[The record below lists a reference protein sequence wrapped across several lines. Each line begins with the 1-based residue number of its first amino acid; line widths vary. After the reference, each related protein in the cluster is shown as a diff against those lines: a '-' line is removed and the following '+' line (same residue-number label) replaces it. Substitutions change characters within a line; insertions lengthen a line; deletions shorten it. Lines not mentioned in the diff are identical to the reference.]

1 MKIYKKVEVR
11 KMVRII
17 KEDETRVN
25 IYRAFDKIWKQVREI
40 MQQLK
45 QIKYYNDD
53 DKEYIKIM
61 VIDISR
67 LLEDVSNTLKEKIK
81 EINAKK

>member
-1 MKIYKKVEVR
+1 
-11 KMVRII
+11 
-17 KEDETRVN
+17 
-25 IYRAFDKIWKQVREI
+25 

-67 LLEDVSNTLKEKIK
+67 LLEDVSDRLKEKIK

>member
-1 MKIYKKVEVR
+1 
-11 KMVRII
+11 MVRII

-40 MQQLK
+40 TQLLK
-45 QIKYYNDD
+45 QVKYYNDD

-67 LLEDVSNTLKEKIK
+67 LLEDVSNRLKEKIK

>member
-1 MKIYKKVEVR
+1 
-11 KMVRII
+11 MVRII
-17 KEDETRVN
+17 NEDETRVN
-25 IYRAFDKIWKQVREI
+25 IYKAFDKIWKQVREI

>member
-1 MKIYKKVEVR
+1 
-11 KMVRII
+11 MVRII
-17 KEDETRVN
+17 KEEETRVN
-25 IYRAFDKIWKQVREI
+25 IYNAFNKIWKQVREI

-45 QIKYYNDD
+45 QIKHYNDN

>member
-1 MKIYKKVEVR
+1 
-11 KMVRII
+11 MVRII

-25 IYRAFDKIWKQVREI
+25 IYKAFDKIWKQVREI
-40 MQQLK
+40 TQQLK

-67 LLEDVSNTLKEKIK
+67 SLEGVSDRLKEKIK

>member
-1 MKIYKKVEVR
+1 
-11 KMVRII
+11 MVRII

-25 IYRAFDKIWKQVREI
+25 IYKSFDKIWKQVREI
-40 MQQLK
+40 TQLLK
-45 QIKYYNDD
+45 QVKYYNDD

-67 LLEDVSNTLKEKIK
+67 SLEGVSDRLKEKIK

>member
-1 MKIYKKVEVR
+1 
-11 KMVRII
+11 MVRII
-17 KEDETRVN
+17 KEEETRVN
-25 IYRAFDKIWKQVREI
+25 IYKAFDKIWKQVMEI

-67 LLEDVSNTLKEKIK
+67 LLEDVSNRLKEKIK

>member
-1 MKIYKKVEVR
+1 
-11 KMVRII
+11 MVRII

-25 IYRAFDKIWKQVREI
+25 IYKAFDKIWKQVREI

-67 LLEDVSNTLKEKIK
+67 LLEDVSNRLKEKIK

>member
-1 MKIYKKVEVR
+1 
-11 KMVRII
+11 
-17 KEDETRVN
+17 
-25 IYRAFDKIWKQVREI
+25 

-45 QIKYYNDD
+45 QIKHYNDN

>member
-1 MKIYKKVEVR
+1 
-11 KMVRII
+11 MVRII

-25 IYRAFDKIWKQVREI
+25 IYKSFDKIWKQVREI

-67 LLEDVSNTLKEKIK
+67 LLEDVSNRLKGKIK
-81 EINAKK
+81 KINAKK

>member
-1 MKIYKKVEVR
+1 
-11 KMVRII
+11 MVRII
-17 KEDETRVN
+17 KEDETRIN
-25 IYRAFDKIWKQVREI
+25 IYKAFDKIWKQVREI
-40 MQQLK
+40 TQLLK

>member
-1 MKIYKKVEVR
+1 
-11 KMVRII
+11 
-17 KEDETRVN
+17 
-25 IYRAFDKIWKQVREI
+25 

-67 LLEDVSNTLKEKIK
+67 LLEDVSNRLKEKIK
-81 EINAKK
+81 EINTKK

>member
-1 MKIYKKVEVR
+1 
-11 KMVRII
+11 MVRIV
-17 KEDETRVN
+17 KEEETRVN
-25 IYRAFDKIWKQVREI
+25 IYKAFDKIWKQVREI

-45 QIKYYNDD
+45 QIKHYNDN

>member
-1 MKIYKKVEVR
+1 
-11 KMVRII
+11 MVRII

-25 IYRAFDKIWKQVREI
+25 IYKAFDKIWKQVREI
-40 MQQLK
+40 MQQLRE
-45 QIKYYNDD
+45 IKYYNDD

>member
-1 MKIYKKVEVR
+1 
-11 KMVRII
+11 MVRII
-17 KEDETRVN
+17 KEEETRVN
-25 IYRAFDKIWKQVREI
+25 IYKAFDKIWKQVREI

-67 LLEDVSNTLKEKIK
+67 LLEGVSDRLKEKIK

>member
-1 MKIYKKVEVR
+1 
-11 KMVRII
+11 MVRII
-17 KEDETRVN
+17 KEEETRVN
-25 IYRAFDKIWKQVREI
+25 IYKAFDKIWKQVREI

-45 QIKYYNDD
+45 QIKHYNDD

-67 LLEDVSNTLKEKIK
+67 LLEEVSNTLKEKL
-81 EINAKK
+81 KK

>member
-1 MKIYKKVEVR
+1 
-11 KMVRII
+11 
-17 KEDETRVN
+17 
-25 IYRAFDKIWKQVREI
+25 

-67 LLEDVSNTLKEKIK
+67 SLEGVSDRLKEKIK

>member
-1 MKIYKKVEVR
+1 
-11 KMVRII
+11 MVRII

-25 IYRAFDKIWKQVREI
+25 IYKSFDKIWKQVREI

-67 LLEDVSNTLKEKIK
+67 LLEDVSNRLKEKIK

>member
-1 MKIYKKVEVR
+1 
-11 KMVRII
+11 MVRIV
-17 KEDETRVN
+17 KEEETRVN
-25 IYRAFDKIWKQVREI
+25 IYKAFDKIWKQVREI

-67 LLEDVSNTLKEKIK
+67 LLEDVSITLKEKIK

>member
-1 MKIYKKVEVR
+1 
-11 KMVRII
+11 MVRII

-25 IYRAFDKIWKQVREI
+25 IYKSFDKIWKQVREI
-40 MQQLK
+40 TQLLK

-67 LLEDVSNTLKEKIK
+67 SLEGVSDRLKEKIK

>member
-1 MKIYKKVEVR
+1 
-11 KMVRII
+11 MVRII
-17 KEDETRVN
+17 KEEETRVN
-25 IYRAFDKIWKQVREI
+25 IYKAFDKIWKQVREI

-61 VIDISR
+61 DISR
-67 LLEDVSNTLKEKIK
+67 LLEDVSNRLKEKIK

>member
-1 MKIYKKVEVR
+1 
-11 KMVRII
+11 MVRII
-17 KEDETRVN
+17 KEEETRVN
-25 IYRAFDKIWKQVREI
+25 IYKAFDKIWKQVREI

-67 LLEDVSNTLKEKIK
+67 LLEDVSNTLKEKL
-81 EINAKK
+81 KK

>member
-1 MKIYKKVEVR
+1 
-11 KMVRII
+11 MVRII
-17 KEDETRVN
+17 NEEETRVN
-25 IYRAFDKIWKQVREI
+25 IYKAFDKIWKQVREI

-67 LLEDVSNTLKEKIK
+67 LLEDVSDRLKEKIK

>member
-1 MKIYKKVEVR
+1 
-11 KMVRII
+11 MVKII
-17 KEDETRVN
+17 KEEETRVN
-25 IYRAFDKIWKQVREI
+25 IYKAFDKIWKQVREI

-67 LLEDVSNTLKEKIK
+67 LLEDVSNRLKEKIK

>member
-1 MKIYKKVEVR
+1 
-11 KMVRII
+11 MVRII

-25 IYRAFDKIWKQVREI
+25 IYKAFDKIWKQVREI
-40 MQQLK
+40 TQQLK

>member
-1 MKIYKKVEVR
+1 
-11 KMVRII
+11 MVRII

-25 IYRAFDKIWKQVREI
+25 IYKAFDKIWKQVREI
-40 MQQLK
+40 TQLLK
-45 QIKYYNDD
+45 QVKYYNDD
-53 DKEYIKIM
+53 DKEYIKIT

-67 LLEDVSNTLKEKIK
+67 LLEGVSDRLKEKIK

>member
-1 MKIYKKVEVR
+1 
-11 KMVRII
+11 MVRII

-25 IYRAFDKIWKQVREI
+25 TYKAFDKILKQVREI

-67 LLEDVSNTLKEKIK
+67 LLEDVSNRLKEKIK

>member
-1 MKIYKKVEVR
+1 
-11 KMVRII
+11 MVRII
-17 KEDETRVN
+17 KEEETKVN

>member
-1 MKIYKKVEVR
+1 
-11 KMVRII
+11 MVRII

-25 IYRAFDKIWKQVREI
+25 IYKAFDKIWKQVREI
-40 MQQLK
+40 TQLIK

>member
-1 MKIYKKVEVR
+1 
-11 KMVRII
+11 MVRII
-17 KEDETRVN
+17 KEEETRVN
-25 IYRAFDKIWKQVREI
+25 IYKAFDKIWKQVREI

-67 LLEDVSNTLKEKIK
+67 ALEDVSNRLKEKIK

>member
-1 MKIYKKVEVR
+1 
-11 KMVRII
+11 MVRII
-17 KEDETRVN
+17 KEEETRVN
-25 IYRAFDKIWKQVREI
+25 IYKSFDKIWKQVREI

-67 LLEDVSNTLKEKIK
+67 LLEGVSDRLKEKIK

>member
-1 MKIYKKVEVR
+1 
-11 KMVRII
+11 
-17 KEDETRVN
+17 
-25 IYRAFDKIWKQVREI
+25 

-67 LLEDVSNTLKEKIK
+67 LLEDVSNKLKEKIK

>member
-1 MKIYKKVEVR
+1 
-11 KMVRII
+11 MVRII

-25 IYRAFDKIWKQVREI
+25 IYKAFDKIWKQVREI

-67 LLEDVSNTLKEKIK
+67 SLEGVSDRLKEKIK

>member
-1 MKIYKKVEVR
+1 
-11 KMVRII
+11 MVRII
-17 KEDETRVN
+17 NEDETRVN
-25 IYRAFDKIWKQVREI
+25 IYKAFDKIWKQVREI

-67 LLEDVSNTLKEKIK
+67 LLEDVSNRLKEKIK
-81 EINAKK
+81 EINTKK

>member
-1 MKIYKKVEVR
+1 
-11 KMVRII
+11 MVRII

-40 MQQLK
+40 TQLLK

>member
-1 MKIYKKVEVR
+1 
-11 KMVRII
+11 MVRII

-25 IYRAFDKIWKQVREI
+25 TYKAFDKIWKQVREI

-53 DKEYIKIM
+53 EKEYMKLAI
-61 VIDISR
+61 IDISR
-67 LLEDVSNTLKEKIK
+67 SLESVSDKLKEKIK
-81 EINAKK
+81 EINAKKNK

>member
-1 MKIYKKVEVR
+1 
-11 KMVRII
+11 MVRII

-25 IYRAFDKIWKQVREI
+25 TYKAFDKIWKQVREI

-53 DKEYIKIM
+53 DKKYIKIM

-67 LLEDVSNTLKEKIK
+67 LLEDVSNRLKEKIK

>member
-1 MKIYKKVEVR
+1 
-11 KMVRII
+11 MVRII

-25 IYRAFDKIWKQVREI
+25 IYKAFDKIWKQVREI

>member
-1 MKIYKKVEVR
+1 
-11 KMVRII
+11 MVRII
-17 KEDETRVN
+17 NEEETRVN
-25 IYRAFDKIWKQVREI
+25 IYKAFDKIWKQVREI

-45 QIKYYNDD
+45 QIKHYNDD

-67 LLEDVSNTLKEKIK
+67 LLEDVSDRLKEKIK